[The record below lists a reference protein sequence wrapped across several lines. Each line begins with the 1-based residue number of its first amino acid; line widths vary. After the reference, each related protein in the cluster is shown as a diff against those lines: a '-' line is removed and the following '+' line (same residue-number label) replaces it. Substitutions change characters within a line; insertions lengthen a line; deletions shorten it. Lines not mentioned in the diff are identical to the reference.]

1 MSAQPQPQMT
11 EMSLGRTIRP
21 FRRGD
26 ETAFRE
32 LNEAWITKYFRLEE
46 KDREVLN
53 DPENKILKKCGQIFM
68 AFVDGE
74 PVGCCG
80 LLKMSD
86 TTMEVAKMAVDERYR
101 GQGIGRAV
109 LGAVIDYARE
119 NCMHR
124 LYLETNHIL
133 TPALQLYHS
142 MGFRPVPEDRV
153 VKSPYK
159 RADVFLELWL
169 VPRWV
174 ECL

>member
-1 MSAQPQPQMT
+1 MSAQPHMT

-26 ETAFRE
+26 EAAFRE
-32 LNEAWITKYFRLEE
+32 LNEAWISKYFRIEE
-46 KDREVLN
+46 KDLIVLG
-53 DPENKILKKCGQIFM
+53 DPQTHILGKGGAVFM

-80 LLKMSD
+80 LLKMSE

-109 LGAVIDYARE
+109 LGAVIHYARE

-142 MGFRPVPEDRV
+142 VGFRPVPEERII
-153 VKSPYK
+153 KSPYK
-159 RADVFLELWL
+159 RADVFLEMWL

-174 ECL
+174 DCL

>member
-1 MSAQPQPQMT
+1 MSSQPQPHMT

-26 ETAFRE
+26 EIAFRE
-32 LNEAWITKYFRLEE
+32 LNEAWIAKYFRLEE

-53 DPENKILKKCGQIFM
+53 DPENSILKKGGEILM

-74 PVGCCG
+74 PVGCCA
-80 LLKMSD
+80 LLKMSA
-86 TTMEVAKMAVDERYR
+86 TTMEVAKMAVDERYQ

-109 LGAVIDYARE
+109 LGAAIDHARE
-119 NCMHR
+119 KCMHR

-133 TPALQLYHS
+133 TPALTLYHS

-153 VKSPYK
+153 MKSPYK
-159 RADVFLELWL
+159 RADVYLELWL
-169 VPRWV
+169 VPQWV